1 MKTILAIGGHDPCGG
16 AGIQADIESIAA
28 NGGHAVTA
36 ITALTVQDTVNVSRI
51 EPVPV
56 DLFRQVLATLDDD
69 LSFDAIKIGLIGD
82 AGIAEAIADFLESHT
97 GIPVVL
103 DPVLA
108 AGGGREMSS
117 QAIREQMLE
126 KILPHVS
133 LVTPNL
139 PEARR
144 LTGKDDAASCAS
156 LLLDKG
162 AEAVLITGGHDEGDS
177 IINRWY
183 DASGEQRFEWERLE
197 GEFHGS
203 GCTLASAVAVF
214 LAREM
219 PMKLALR
226 LAQAFTHDAL
236 AKAGQVGRGQK
247 IPRRIAGA

>member
-56 DLFRQVLATLDDD
+56 DLFRQVLATLDGD

-82 AGIAEAIADFLESHT
+82 AGIAEAIADFLESQT

>member
-1 MKTILAIGGHDPCGG
+1 MKTILAIGGHDPGGG
-16 AGIQADIESIAA
+16 AGIQADIEAIAA

-56 DLFRQVLATLDDD
+56 DLFCEVLDVLDKDFT
-69 LSFDAIKIGLIGD
+69 FDAIKIGLIGD
-82 AGIAEAIADFLESHT
+82 TGIARKIADFLDSHQGT
-97 GIPVVL
+97 PVVL

-108 AGGGREMSS
+108 AGGGKELSS
-117 QAIREQMLE
+117 QTIRDLMLDRL
-126 KILPHVS
+126 LPHVS

-139 PEARR
+139 PEAQR
-144 LTGKDDAASCAS
+144 LTGERDAAACAAA
-156 LLLDKG
+156 LLAHG
-162 AEAVLITGGHDEGDS
+162 ADAVLITGGHDSGDS
-177 IINRWY
+177 VVNRWF
-183 DASGEQRFEWERLE
+183 AAKGEQRFEWERLD

-203 GCTLASAVAVF
+203 GCTLASSIAVF
-214 LAREM
+214 LGREM

-236 AKAGQVGRGQK
+236 VKAEQLGSGQK

>member
-56 DLFRQVLATLDDD
+56 DLFRQVLASLDDD

-144 LTGKDDAASCAS
+144 LTGKDDANC
-156 LLLDKG
+156 
-162 AEAVLITGGHDEGDS
+162 I
-177 IINRWY
+177 
-183 DASGEQRFEWERLE
+183 RLP
-197 GEFHGS
+197 S
-203 GCTLASAVAVF
+203 
-214 LAREM
+214 
-219 PMKLALR
+219 
-226 LAQAFTHDAL
+226 
-236 AKAGQVGRGQK
+236 
-247 IPRRIAGA
+247 

>member
-36 ITALTVQDTVNVSRI
+36 ITALTVQDTINVSRI

-162 AEAVLITGGHDEGDS
+162 ADAVLITGGHDEGDS

-183 DASGEQRFEWERLE
+183 DASGEQWFEWERLE

>member
-1 MKTILAIGGHDPCGG
+1 MKTILAIGGHDPSGG
-16 AGIQADIESIAA
+16 AGIQADIEAIAA

-51 EPVPV
+51 EPVPI

-69 LSFDAIKIGLIGD
+69 FTFDAIKIGLIGD
-82 AGIAEAIADFLESHT
+82 AGIAEIIANFLKKHS
-97 GIPVVL
+97 GVPVVL

-108 AGGGREMSS
+108 AGGGAEMSS
-117 QAIREQMLE
+117 QVIRGLMLE
-126 KILPHVS
+126 KLLPQVS

-139 PEARR
+139 PEAQR
-144 LTGKDDAASCAS
+144 LTGKNDASSCAAA
-156 LLLDKG
+156 LLDHG
-162 AEAVLITGGHDEGDS
+162 ADAVLITGGHDEGRS
-177 IINRWY
+177 IVNRWF
-183 DASGEQRFEWERLE
+183 DANGEQQFEWERLE

-203 GCTLASAVAVF
+203 GCTLASAVATF

-219 PMKLALR
+219 PIKLALR

-236 AKAGQVGRGQK
+236 VKAENIGRGQK

>member
-1 MKTILAIGGHDPCGG
+1 MKTILAIGGHDPGGG
-16 AGIQADIESIAA
+16 AGIQADIEAIAA

-51 EPVPV
+51 EPVPPE
-56 DLFRQVLATLDDD
+56 LFREVLDVLDGD
-69 LSFDAIKIGLIGD
+69 FTIDAIKIGLIGD
-82 AGIAEAIADFLESHT
+82 VGIAGAIAGFLERHPD
-97 GIPVVL
+97 IPVVL

-108 AGGGREMSS
+108 AGGGRELSS
-117 QAIREQMLE
+117 QAIRDLMLDR
-126 KILPHVS
+126 ILPNVS

-139 PEARR
+139 PEAQR
-144 LTGKDDAASCAS
+144 LTGESDAAACAS
-156 LLLDKG
+156 LLLERG
-162 AEAVLITGGHDEGDS
+162 AQAVLITGGHDDGDTVV
-177 IINRWY
+177 NRWF
-183 DASGEQRFEWERLE
+183 DGNDEQRFEWERLE

-219 PMKLALR
+219 PVKLALR

-236 AKAGQVGRGQK
+236 ARAEQLGRGQK

>member
-1 MKTILAIGGHDPCGG
+1 MKTILAIGGHDPSGG
-16 AGIQADIESIAA
+16 AGIQADIEAIAA

-56 DLFRQVLATLDDD
+56 DLFRQVLGTLDDD
-69 LSFDAIKIGLIGD
+69 FAFDAVKIGLIGD
-82 AGIAEAIADFLESHT
+82 AGIAEAIADFLEGHAD
-97 GIPVVL
+97 IPVVL

-108 AGGGREMSS
+108 AGGGKELSS
-117 QAIREQMLE
+117 QQLRDFMLE
-126 KILPHVS
+126 RLLPHVS

-139 PEARR
+139 PEAQR
-144 LTGKDDAASCAS
+144 LTGESDAASCAS
-156 LLLDKG
+156 SLLERG
-162 AEAVLITGGHDEGDS
+162 AKAVLVTGGHDEGGA
-177 IINRWY
+177 IINRWF
-183 DASGEQRFEWERLE
+183 DGSSEHRFEWQRLE

-203 GCTLASAVAVF
+203 GCTLASALAVF

-236 AKAGQVGRGQK
+236 LKAERLGRGQK

>member
-36 ITALTVQDTVNVSRI
+36 ITALTVQDTINVTRI

-82 AGIAEAIADFLESHT
+82 AGIAEAIADFLESQT

-183 DASGEQRFEWERLE
+183 DASGEQRFEWERLK

-214 LAREM
+214 LARGM

-236 AKAGQVGRGQK
+236 AKAGYAGRGQK

>member
-36 ITALTVQDTVNVSRI
+36 ITALTVQDTINVSRI

-183 DASGEQRFEWERLE
+183 DASGEQRFEWERLK
-197 GEFHGS
+197 GGFHGS

-214 LAREM
+214 LARGM

>member
-16 AGIQADIESIAA
+16 AGIQADIEAIAA

-36 ITALTVQDTVNVSRI
+36 ITALTVQDTVNVSRV
-51 EPVPV
+51 VPV
-56 DLFRQVLATLDDD
+56 EAELFRQTLATLDGDFT
-69 LSFDAIKIGLIGD
+69 FDAIKIGLVADIEI
-82 AGIAEAIADFLESHT
+82 AGVIAEFLESHRGT
-97 GIPVVL
+97 PVVL

-117 QAIREQMLE
+117 QQLRDFMLDRF
-126 KILPHVS
+126 LPNVT

-139 PEARR
+139 PEAQR
-144 LTGKDDAASCAS
+144 LTGKRDAASCAS

-162 AEAVLITGGHDEGDS
+162 TDAVLITGGHDEGDS
-177 IINRWY
+177 IVNRWF
-183 DASGEQRFEWERLE
+183 DGNSEQRFEWERLE

-203 GCTLASAVAVF
+203 GCTLASAIAVF
-214 LAREM
+214 LARGM

-236 AKAGQVGRGQK
+236 AKAEKIGRGQK

>member
-1 MKTILAIGGHDPCGG
+1 MKTILAIGGHDPGGG
-16 AGIQADIESIAA
+16 AGIQADIEAIAA

-51 EPVPV
+51 EPVPPE
-56 DLFRQVLATLDDD
+56 LFREVLDVLDGD
-69 LSFDAIKIGLIGD
+69 FTIDAIKIGLIGD
-82 AGIAEAIADFLESHT
+82 VGIAGAIAGFLERHPD
-97 GIPVVL
+97 IPVVL

-108 AGGGREMSS
+108 AGGGRELSS
-117 QAIREQMLE
+117 QAIRDLMLDR
-126 KILPHVS
+126 ILPHVS

-139 PEARR
+139 PEAQR
-144 LTGKDDAASCAS
+144 LTGESDAAACAS
-156 LLLDKG
+156 LLLERG
-162 AEAVLITGGHDEGDS
+162 AQAVLITGGHDDGDTVV
-177 IINRWY
+177 NRWF
-183 DASGEQRFEWERLE
+183 DGNGEQRFEWERLE

-219 PMKLALR
+219 PVKLALR

-236 AKAGQVGRGQK
+236 AKAEQLGRGQK

>member
-16 AGIQADIESIAA
+16 AGIQADIEAIAA

-51 EPVPV
+51 EPVPP
-56 DLFRQVLATLDDD
+56 DLFREVLLALDDD
-69 LSFDAIKIGLIGD
+69 IRPDAIKIGLIGD
-82 AGIAEAIADFLESHT
+82 ADIADIITDFLERHPDLP
-97 GIPVVL
+97 IVL

-108 AGGGREMSS
+108 AGGGAEMSS
-117 QAIREQMLE
+117 QVIRDRMLE
-126 KILPHVS
+126 KLLPHVS

-139 PEARR
+139 PEAQR
-144 LTGKDDAASCAS
+144 LTGKSDAPSCAAA
-156 LLLDKG
+156 LLDHG
-162 AEAVLITGGHDEGDS
+162 ADAVLVTGGHDEGGTV
-177 IINRWY
+177 INRWF
-183 DASGEQRFEWERLE
+183 DAKGEQQFEWERLD

-203 GCTLASAVAVF
+203 GCTLASAIATF

-236 AKAGQVGRGQK
+236 QKAGQAGRGQK